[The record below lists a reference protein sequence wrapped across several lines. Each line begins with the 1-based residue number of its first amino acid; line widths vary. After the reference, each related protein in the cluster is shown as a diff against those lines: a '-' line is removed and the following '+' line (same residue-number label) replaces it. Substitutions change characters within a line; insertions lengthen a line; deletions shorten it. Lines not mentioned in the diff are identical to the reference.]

1 MMDRNRNEDILP
13 EDTALSGMGDER
25 ERTAGKQDSG
35 RTNSDI
41 ERGRDA
47 MAGRAGEGNARPG
60 NEDRDAIPSDEL

>member
-1 MMDRNRNEDILP
+1 MDRNRNEHLQP
-13 EDTALSGMGDER
+13 EDTDLAGMGDDR
-25 ERTAGKQDSG
+25 ERSAGTPDSG

-60 NEDRDAIPSDEL
+60 SEDRDAIPSDEL